1 MPRPTIVAATIA
13 AVLVLGACG
22 NTDANA
28 DDVRDILTDA
38 GASEEQ
44 ADCAADGIDD
54 ELDQDELN
62 DLAGANSID
71 DIPNDIDEKI
81 TPVLDRCLAEGGPVE
96 EEGEGDTDTSDTS
109 DTSET
114 TVAGDASDTTVAGDA
129 GAPTTTAPAGDTTTT
144 VAG

>member
-62 DLAGANSID
+62 DLAGAESVD
-71 DIPNDIDEKI
+71 EVPNEIDEKI
-81 TPVLDRCLAEGGPVE
+81 TPVLERCLAEGGPVE
-96 EEGEGDTDTSDTS
+96 EEGEGDTDTSDT
-109 DTSET
+109 
-114 TVAGDASDTTVAGDA
+114 TVAEDTSDTTVAGDA
-129 GAPTTTAPAGDTTTT
+129 DTTTTAAATTAPAGDTTTT